1 VIPLTRVAYRAM
13 TASNHP
19 QRRGR
24 PVVTPYSA
32 PLLRSHSPVS
42 SRSSVE
48 KGPSPIRIV

>member
-1 VIPLTRVAYRAM
+1 MIPLTRVAYRAM